1 MVEYRLAKARVA
13 GSNPVSCCFVKPCKY
28 RKILIFARFFVV
40 FIGIIIKF
48 NSSETEI
55 FWGYVSH
62 EYHTKSHAVYRVKMF
77 VDFFILP
84 HGFQINRIPVN
95 RFHDVIAD
103 PPAALQNILVGD
115 ADRVHD

>member
-1 MVEYRLAKARVA
+1 MHEWLSGGDRLAKARVA

-55 FWGYVSH
+55 FWGYI
-62 EYHTKSHAVYRVKMF
+62 SHAS
-77 VDFFILP
+77 
-84 HGFQINRIPVN
+84 
-95 RFHDVIAD
+95 
-103 PPAALQNILVGD
+103 
-115 ADRVHD
+115 